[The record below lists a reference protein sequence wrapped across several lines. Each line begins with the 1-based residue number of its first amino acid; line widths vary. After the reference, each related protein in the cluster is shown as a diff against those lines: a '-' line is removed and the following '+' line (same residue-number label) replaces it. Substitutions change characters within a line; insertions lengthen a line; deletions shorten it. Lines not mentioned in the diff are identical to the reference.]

1 MRDSW
6 KNLNFT
12 ISKFWAQWYA
22 DNMTNKRW
30 KAFKQKKWRTLQKRL
45 RDGVRRICQTLYQKN
60 HCNSKLTWS
69 EHLECH
75 WWDSVQRSSLQN
87 TGWAQKATQLCLEKC
102 DLRLYM
108 LTKLVHSIPHRLE
121 NVKNNKGPSWLLIF
135 LLFNIK
141 WKRND
146 IPNCK
151 KK

>member
-12 ISKFWAQWYA
+12 ISKFWAQRYA

-30 KAFKQKKWRTLQKRL
+30 KASSKRSGAHFRSGSEMVSEEFAKCYTKRT
-45 RDGVRRICQTLYQKN
+45 TATA
-60 HCNSKLTWS
+60 NSPDLNI
-69 EHLECH
+69 LECH
-75 WWDSVQRSSLQN
+75 WRDSVQRSSPQN
-87 TGWAQKATQLCLEKC
+87 TGRAQKATQLCLEKC
-102 DLRLYM
+102 DL
-108 LTKLVHSIPHRLE
+108 TKLAHSIPHRLE

-151 KK
+151 KN